1 MRRRFHIGS
10 ILFIIGGALVPW
22 SAGVAQINY
31 DSHLITP
38 TRKASDRPRRTF
50 SGQDGTWAWLQRYGV
65 RDTLFGRGQQGGE
78 FQIATGKDWEELAVD
93 GDTVWV
99 LERNGSVGS
108 LLRVALTPGANPQ
121 TVRTGLH
128 EPGGL
133 LAQNGRVYWLQT
145 DLPSSGTPTYVPT
158 TGPMLRLQV
167 REKSGAVRTLGAWPG
182 GSDIQRV
189 GAAGDLIG
197 EAGGAVWARVR
208 RRCSTE
214 LVRFPLTGSGPE
226 RVVGALGTQQA
237 VLRGT
242 ELFWTAPS
250 PEAAQ
255 AGRVS
260 VYRLGSKGPE
270 LVTDWLPKEG
280 TLLSA
285 AGGIYYAQDQLYR
298 VATPGGLPRPLR
310 QIRADRTATD
320 GTSVVQLTESMAPTR
335 LTLQPE

>member
-10 ILFIIGGALVPW
+10 ILVITGIALVPW
-22 SAGVAQINY
+22 SAGVAQILY
-31 DSHLITP
+31 GDTRVAP

-65 RDTLFGRGQQGGE
+65 RDTLLGRRQQGGE
-78 FQIATGKDWEELAVD
+78 FQIATGRDWEELAVD
-93 GDTVWV
+93 GETVWI
-99 LERNGSVGS
+99 LERSGSAGS
-108 LLRVALTPGANPQ
+108 LLRVTLAPGANPL
-121 TVRTGLH
+121 TVRAGLR

-133 LAQNGRVYWLQT
+133 LAQNGRVYWLET
-145 DLPSSGTPTYVPT
+145 DLPPSGTPTYVPT
-158 TGPMLRLQV
+158 TGPTLRLQV
-167 REKSGAVRTLGAWPG
+167 REKSGAVRTLGTWPG
-182 GSDIQRV
+182 GSDIRRV
-189 GAAGDLIG
+189 AAAGDLIG
-197 EAGGAVWARVR
+197 EAGGAVWVRVR
-208 RRCSTE
+208 RSGSTE
-214 LVRFPLTGSGPE
+214 LVRFPLAGSGPE
-226 RVVGALGTQQA
+226 RVAGVLGIQQA

-280 TLLSA
+280 TLLPTT
-285 AGGIYYAQDQLYR
+285 GGIYYAQDQIYR
-298 VATPGGLPRPLR
+298 VATPGRLPRPLR

-320 GTSVVQLTESMAPTR
+320 GTSVVLLTDSVAPSP